1 MDGLRILSQEVGA
14 LEARLAGL
22 QSFALHEPMV
32 PAASPAPGAM
42 AAIEHM
48 VRRDRDEIVARIRAF
63 RSWLGSSGF
72 DGDPAAAQAK
82 FSVLR
87 IRSNTMLSDYE
98 IFAAAL
104 TQRSEHTNGVWLAGL
119 DVAATDALTLDG
131 GYFEPPPLLCYLDRG
146 FGAAIRRARTRLPG
160 GKLNPVAVIR
170 IPRERMVGSGIAS
183 SLVHE
188 AGHQGAALLGLV
200 ESLRATLAGLA
211 SAGGADGLAWTL
223 WDRWISEI
231 VADFW
236 SVARLGMASA
246 LGMIA
251 VVSLPRAFVFR
262 VSSVDPHPAPWI
274 RVALCCT
281 AGQALY
287 PHADWLR
294 LAAAWEEL
302 YPLAGLSES
311 QEEAF
316 KQLRRTL
323 PAFVN
328 LLVEHRPRALGG
340 VSLGEALRCSEVEPE
355 RLRHFY
361 SNGRALTAQTA
372 LALRP
377 VAGFALAAQ
386 ARLDQALD
394 PAGETKLIGALLRS
408 WALQRTW
415 QAA

>member
-1 MDGLRILSQEVGA
+1 MRILSQEVGA

-22 QSFALHEPMV
+22 QPFALHEPMV
-32 PAASPAPGAM
+32 PAASPAQEAM
-42 AAIEHM
+42 VAIEYTL
-48 VRRDRDEIVARIRAF
+48 RRDRDEILSRIRAF
-63 RSWLGSSGF
+63 RGWLARPGF
-72 DGDPAAAQAK
+72 NTEPDAAQAK

-87 IRSNTMLSDYE
+87 MRSNAMLSDYE

-104 TQRSEHTNGVWLAGL
+104 TQRSEHSNGVWLAGL

-131 GYFEPPPLLCYLDRG
+131 GYFEPPPLICYLDRG

-200 ESLRATLAGLA
+200 NSLRATLAGLA
-211 SAGGADGLAWTL
+211 RGGGTDGLAWSL

-262 VSSVDPHPAPWI
+262 ISAVDPHPAPWI
-274 RVALCCT
+274 RVVLCCA
-281 AGQALY
+281 AGQLLY
-287 PHADWLR
+287 PHADWQR
-294 LAAAWEEL
+294 LASAWEEL
-302 YPLAGLSES
+302 YPVEDLSPS

-316 KQLRRTL
+316 TQLRRTL

-328 LLVEHRPRALGG
+328 LLVEHRPRALRG
-340 VSLGEALRCSEVEPE
+340 VSLGEALRCSEVEPD
-355 RLRHFY
+355 RLRRFY
-361 SNGRALTAQTA
+361 RTGLAPTAGAA

-386 ARLDQALD
+386 ARLDQVLE
-394 PAGETKLIGALLRS
+394 PAGETRLIAALLRN
-408 WALQRTW
+408 WALRRTW